1 MNKKTLP
8 NFVFSRSPTP
18 TLAGKWAVNF
28 GGNNGLV
35 VKIRLGFDLG
45 F

>member
-1 MNKKTLP
+1 MNKNNTSK
-8 NFVFSRSPTP
+8 FCFSRSPTP

-35 VKIRLGFDLG
+35 VKIRLGFD
-45 F
+45 